1 VVSVGAV
8 DAVVIGSGPN
18 GLVAANVLADRGWR
32 VAVLEA
38 QPDAGGAVRSGETAA
53 PGFCHDRF
61 SSFYPLTVASP
72 PIAELRLEDHGLRW
86 THAPAVLA
94 HPRPDGPTALIER
107 DPERTAGILE
117 RDAAGDGDRWLDASA
132 RWSRIGPALVEALLR
147 PMPPVRA
154 GARVLRAAGRS
165 ELRDLARTAL
175 LPARR
180 MADEHY
186 RGEAARLLLVGNA
199 LHADL
204 TPEAAGSGLFGW
216 VLCGLGQQVGFP
228 VPVGG
233 AGRITDALVARLRAA
248 GGTVTCGAA
257 VTEVVVRSGRAVA
270 VRTADGGE
278 LPARRAVLAD
288 VDAVALYRHLVGE
301 QHLPSRLVA
310 DLGRFQRAEA
320 TVKVDWAL
328 DGPVPWADPQV
339 GRAGTVH
346 VADSVDELSM
356 TAATLA
362 CGLVPDRPFLLVG
375 QTSVADP
382 TRSPPGTEAL
392 WAYTHVPQAPR
403 GDAAGELSGLWRPG
417 ELERFADRM
426 QARIERLA
434 PGFGDLVRARHVA
447 GPGDLEAADANL
459 VGGDIS
465 GGTAALHQQAIFRPV
480 PGWGRAET
488 PVAGLFLASASA
500 HPGGGVHGACG
511 ANAARAAIWAD
522 RRARA
527 RRFAVDRWRGV
538 AAR

>member
-1 VVSVGAV
+1 VDADV
-8 DAVVIGSGPN
+8 DAVVVGSGPN

-38 QPDAGGAVRSGETAA
+38 QPEPGGAVRSGETAA

-72 PIAELRLEDHGLRW
+72 PIAALRLGDHGLRW

-107 DPERTAGILE
+107 DPDRTAAALE
-117 RDAAGDGDRWLDASA
+117 RDAAGDGARWLEASA
-132 RWSRIGPALVEALLR
+132 RWSRIGPALIDALLS

-154 GARVLRAAGRS
+154 GARVLAAAGRS
-165 ELRDLARTAL
+165 ELRDLLRTAV

-180 MADEHY
+180 MAEEHY
-186 RGEAARLLLVGNA
+186 QGEGARLLLVGNA

-248 GGTVTCGAA
+248 GGTVTCDAA
-257 VTEVVVRSGRAVA
+257 VAEVVVRSGRAVA
-270 VRTADGGE
+270 VRTVDGREVG
-278 LPARRAVLAD
+278 ARRAVLAD
-288 VDAVALYRHLVGE
+288 VDAVALYRHLVDE
-301 QHLPSRLVA
+301 QHLPSRLLA

-328 DGPVPWADPQV
+328 DAPVPWTDPEV
-339 GRAGTVH
+339 ARAGTVH

-362 CGLVPDRPFLLVG
+362 CGLVPEHPFLLVG
-375 QTSVADP
+375 QTTVADP

-392 WAYTHVPQAPR
+392 WAYTHVPQSPR
-403 GDAAGELSGLWRPG
+403 GDAAGELSGRWRPG

-447 GPGDLEAADANL
+447 GPGALEAADANL

-522 RRARA
+522 RRTRA